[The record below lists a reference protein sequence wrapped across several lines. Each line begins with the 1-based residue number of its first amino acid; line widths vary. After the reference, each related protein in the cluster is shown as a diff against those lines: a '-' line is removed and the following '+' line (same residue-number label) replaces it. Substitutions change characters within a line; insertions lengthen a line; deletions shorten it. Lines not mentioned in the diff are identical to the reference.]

1 VISKSGRLV
10 GIILIIVGV
19 LTCLVLSAVVSTAVL
34 GSESGTTG
42 GLVLGLAIAAVVAIP
57 LVGAG
62 VYLTIRGR
70 AEEEEM
76 EDASRQRK
84 ILDMVKTRGQVNISD
99 LVFELKSSAD
109 EVRADIYKLVGLG
122 LFTGYVNWKDG
133 VLYSVEASNLTG
145 NRCPNCGGEQAFAGK
160 GVITCQYCG
169 SDIFL

>member
-1 VISKSGRLV
+1 MISKSGRLV

-57 LVGAG
+57 LFGAG

-99 LVFELKSSAD
+99 LVF
-109 EVRADIYKLVGLG
+109 
-122 LFTGYVNWKDG
+122 
-133 VLYSVEASNLTG
+133 
-145 NRCPNCGGEQAFAGK
+145 
-160 GVITCQYCG
+160 
-169 SDIFL
+169 